1 MACNF
6 RKIMNTERRL
16 VPIVSL
22 DIEGYT
28 RLIQRDEQAALNLVR
43 HVFTSLVGGSIG
55 KWGGSIFKTMGD
67 GVLAEFASI
76 VSAIEWMA
84 GLQRQLDANPLI
96 APDGAPLRMRAGIVL
111 ADVMVAGEDRFG
123 EGVNMAGA
131 AAGCGPPAG
140 WAGSTWVS
148 VLGSRAST

>member
-1 MACNF
+1 MT
-6 RKIMNTERRL
+6 TERRL

-55 KWGGSIFKTMGD
+55 TWGGSIFKTMGD

-76 VSAIEWMA
+76 VSAIEWVA
-84 GLQRQLDANPLI
+84 GLQRQLEANPLI

-111 ADVMVAGEDRFG
+111 ADVMVAGEDRLG
-123 EGVNMAGA
+123 EGVNLAVRVQA
-131 AAGCGPPAG
+131 CAPPG
-140 WAGSTWVS
+140 G
-148 VLGSRAST
+148 